1 MQMFE
6 ITKFLLSV
14 LGKSLINRAAQ
25 PNLNDGDKI
34 AWVRMVP
41 VYRFSLIFFTF
52 LKTSNP

>member
-1 MQMFE
+1 MFE